1 MATPVDVKEPP
12 TRHSESRGI
21 TTAAMLLLA
30 AGVGLFVLESCTQA
44 PEGKTKEPVVTKYA
58 KDAKDAK
65 APEVKAPE
73 VKAPDEPKAPEV
85 KPPDEPKAMPPPA
98 T

>member
-12 TRHSESRGI
+12 TRPSESRGI

-30 AGVGLFVLESCTQA
+30 AGVGLFALESCTQA
-44 PEGKTKEPVVTKYA
+44 PEAKTKEPAVT
-58 KDAKDAK
+58 KDAKDTKAPEVK

-73 VKAPDEPKAPEV
+73 VKAPDPEP
-85 KPPDEPKAMPPPA
+85 MPPPA

>member
-44 PEGKTKEPVVTKYA
+44 PEGKTKEPVVTK
-58 KDAKDAK
+58 DAKDAK

-73 VKAPDEPKAPEV
+73 VKAPEEPKAPEV